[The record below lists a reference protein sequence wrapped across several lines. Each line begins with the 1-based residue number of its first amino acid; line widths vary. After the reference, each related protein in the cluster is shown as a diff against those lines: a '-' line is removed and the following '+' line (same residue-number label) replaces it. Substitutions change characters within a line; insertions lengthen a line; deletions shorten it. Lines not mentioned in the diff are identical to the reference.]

1 MLYNAIIIVI
11 TILSVWR
18 AILPTSII
26 TKEGPILKKHH
37 FFPVFFSFLPTSL
50 AGLSMLNYHPIT
62 NIGNY

>member
-11 TILSVWR
+11 TIKSVR
-18 AILPTSII
+18 GAILPTSII

-37 FFPVFFSFLPTSL
+37 FFRFFSFLPTSL

-62 NIGNY
+62 NIGYY